1 MFTKEL
7 STQMLRII
15 GQRNMTLEQI
25 SELTGMSRK
34 FVSNIVNEKQV
45 PSISSLEKICAA
57 LELEPNDLL
66 LSEKSKTLGKSE
78 PMRVSKLYC
87 DTKSHIRSVTP
98 VCPSCNSLLSSEL
111 QSHCDYCG
119 QRLSWHRYNESDIT
133 FEKPKKTNR

>member
-7 STQMLRII
+7 SAQMLRII

-66 LSEKSKTLGKSE
+66 LSEKSKTSGKTE
-78 PMRVSKLYC
+78 PMRVSKVYC
-87 DTKSHIRSVTP
+87 NTKSYIRSVTP
-98 VCPSCNSLLSSEL
+98 VCPSCNSLLSGEL

-119 QRLSWHRYNESDIT
+119 QRLSWQRYNESDIT
-133 FEKPKKTNR
+133 FEKPKKTCR